1 MNRFRVWSPDDG
13 DEPPT
18 PNVTAMD
25 EEMAALSF
33 VETHHAD
40 FDYAAQTLVY
50 VKDDG
55 GHHFE
60 LLVVAEPSTSF
71 RIGAIT

>member
-40 FDYAAQTLVY
+40 FDYAGQTLVY
-50 VKDDG
+50 VKDEG
-55 GHHFE
+55 GH
-60 LLVVAEPSTSF
+60 LVVAEPSTSF